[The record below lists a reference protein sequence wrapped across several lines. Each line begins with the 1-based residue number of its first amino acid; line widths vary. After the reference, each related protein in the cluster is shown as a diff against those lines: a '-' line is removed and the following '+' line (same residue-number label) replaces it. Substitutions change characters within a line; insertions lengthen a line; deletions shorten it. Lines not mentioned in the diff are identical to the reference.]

1 MNNRRKRQLITNRI
15 VSVSIVFLCL
25 LVIIGVIVIFKKDK
39 TNKINESDDIIYNS
53 NDSFLKD
60 HKVIGVV
67 FKDIKCTYDGNNSL
81 LSYTIVN
88 KTSKKIN
95 LYNYEIIVKD
105 KNKKTLTKIDF
116 SYNNSLLPNKE
127 IEISNS
133 VVDTDLSDAHYMNLK
148 LNTKNKKK

>member
-1 MNNRRKRQLITNRI
+1 MRRRIRLKRKVIRSLVI
-15 VSVSIVFLCL
+15 VLSCL
-25 LVIIGVIVIFKKDK
+25 LIFIVIIHLINRKGNIDSFKDSDK
-39 TNKINESDDIIYNS
+39 LVYNKNK
-53 NDSFLKD
+53 SFLKK
-60 HKVIGVV
+60 HKVTGIV
-67 FKDIKCTYDGNNSL
+67 FKNIKCTYDGNNSL

>member
-1 MNNRRKRQLITNRI
+1 MRRRIRLKRKVIRSLVI
-15 VSVSIVFLCL
+15 VLSCL
-25 LVIIGVIVIFKKDK
+25 LIFIVIIHLFNRKGNIDSFKDSDK
-39 TNKINESDDIIYNS
+39 LVYNKNK
-53 NDSFLKD
+53 SFLKK
-60 HKVIGVV
+60 HKVTGIV
-67 FKDIKCTYDGNNSL
+67 FKNIKCTYDGNNSL